1 MRDIKIISTLD
12 GGDLVKQGNDI
23 ATVSGVEN
31 VPFLAMFGGAGWCL
45 NFVTD
50 RPFQSRT
57 ETVLRSVVLNSDG
70 RLKIQEAVN
79 ADLAFLNDIAGTTWS
94 TVISLEA
101 PNYVRIGV
109 TINGQLFDTL
119 WNPTMPPNEAV
130 LTAIC
135 PLITGLTVVSTSATS
150 ITVSWDASTVEGY
163 QWRVQLIN
171 VAPVDGTDTTANTI
185 TRTGLTPGLTYYIFV
200 RSKCADGFFSAW
212 TSVSAVTTAVAPIT
226 SGLVIELYSFQGVTR
241 TGTDIDVWAD
251 QTVNNNGLVPNN
263 IANPPQYEAAVFG
276 ALPSITFDNSTSEQS
291 LLTAADVVGVAGQSG
306 ITVFIVSITQDV
318 PSSSYLWS
326 YADIPGSVTAG
337 EVEAYQSTSI
347 GYNFVARGNVSLQ
360 SGSNADTPT
369 AANVTALLIDF
380 TQPAADEATIYV
392 NGSNASYVPGT
403 TSENTGTFSSAPMHM
418 GQGNVQVGAM
428 LVYNRALSPSEVT
441 TITNYLT
448 DLFIP

>member
-57 ETVLRSVVLNSDG
+57 ETVLRSVVLNSEG

-79 ADLAFLNDIAGTTWS
+79 ADLAFLNEITGTTWN

-109 TINGQLFDTL
+109 TINGQQFDTL
-119 WNPTMPPNEAV
+119 WNPTMPADQV
-130 LTAIC
+130 ALVAIC
-135 PLITGLTVVSTSATS
+135 PVITGLTVDAAPATS
-150 ITVSWDASTVEGY
+150 ITFSWAASTVEGY
-163 QWRVQLIN
+163 QWHVSTVN
-171 VAPVDGTDTTANTI
+171 TAPSSGTDTTANSI
-185 TRTGLTPGLTYYIFV
+185 TQTGLVPGVRYYIFV

-212 TSVSAVTTAVAPIT
+212 VSTSVTTEAVAPIT
-226 SGLVIELYSFQGVTR
+226 SGLVIELYSFQGVSR
-241 TGTDIDVWAD
+241 SGTSIDVWLD
-251 QTVNNNGLVPNN
+251 QTTNNNDLIPSNLSN
-263 IANPPQYEAAVFG
+263 QPQYEAAVFG
-276 ALPSITFDNSTSEQS
+276 VLPAITFDNSSSAQT

>member
-94 TVISLEA
+94 TVIALEA

-109 TINGQLFDTL
+109 TINGQQFDTL
-119 WNPTMPPNEAV
+119 WNPTMPAEQVALV
-130 LTAIC
+130 AIC

-150 ITVSWDASTVEGY
+150 ITVTWDASTVEGY

-212 TSVSAVTTAVAPIT
+212 ASVSAVTTAVAPIT
-226 SGLVIELYSFQGVTR
+226 SGLVMELYSFQGVTR
-241 TGTDIDVWAD
+241 TGADVDVWVD
-251 QTVNNNGLVPNN
+251 QTVNNNDLVPDD
-263 IANPPQYEAAVFG
+263 IANPPQYEAAIFG
-276 ALPSITFDNSTSEQS
+276 ALPAITFDTTVANQALKTS
-291 LLTAADVVGVAGQSG
+291 ADVAGVSGQAGL
-306 ITVFIVSITQDV
+306 TVFTVNTVQDIT
-318 PSSSYLWS
+318 PSLYTWS
-326 YADIPGSVTAG
+326 YADSPGSVAAG
-337 EVEAYQSTSI
+337 EVEAYQSTGT
-347 GYNFVARGNVSLQ
+347 GYNFVARGNVSIV
-360 SGSNADTPT
+360 SGSNGDTPT
-369 AANVTALLIDF
+369 DANVVALVIDF
-380 TQPAADEATIYV
+380 TQPAADEANIYV
-392 NGSNASYVPGT
+392 NGSDTNYVPGT
-403 TSENTGTFSSAPMHM
+403 TSANTGTFSAAPLFV
-418 GQGNVQVGAM
+418 GQGNMQMGAM
-428 LVYNRALSPSEVT
+428 LVYNRALSPSEIT

-448 DLFIP
+448 DLFIS